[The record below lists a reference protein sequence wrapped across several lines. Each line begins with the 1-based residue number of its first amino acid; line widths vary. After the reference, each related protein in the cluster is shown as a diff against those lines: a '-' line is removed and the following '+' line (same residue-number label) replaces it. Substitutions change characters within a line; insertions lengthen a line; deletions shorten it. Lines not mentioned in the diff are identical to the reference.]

1 MISQSLPDKAPR
13 VLVVDDNEDAA
24 DSLATLLGVM
34 GYEVRIAYDG
44 PEAIQTADEFEP
56 AVALLDIGLPKLSGY
71 DIARHVRARRGG
83 EVLLVAITGWGQE
96 EDRRKARE
104 AGFDHHFTKPADF
117 DRLLELKPGHFD
129 LNGALADLNIQE
141 GQRISA
147 VREIVDLFNQRVRHS
162 QLVLSI
168 PARITLCNHS
178 DQVQRR
184 YSANRGVGLPPLFHS
199 SIQLCEH
206 FLFRQLAENAHPL

>member
-1 MISQSLPDKAPR
+1 MISPATPAASSTR

-44 PEAIQTADEFEP
+44 PEAIAAADEFRP

-71 DIARHVRARRGG
+71 DIARHVRAQRGG

-96 EDRRKARE
+96 DDRRRARE

-117 DRLLELKPGHFD
+117 DRPLELID
-129 LNGALADLNIQE
+129 QE
-141 GQRISA
+141 LRS
-147 VREIVDLFNQRVRHS
+147 RKL
-162 QLVLSI
+162 
-168 PARITLCNHS
+168 
-178 DQVQRR
+178 
-184 YSANRGVGLPPLFHS
+184 
-199 SIQLCEH
+199 
-206 FLFRQLAENAHPL
+206 